1 MQNHGRIGKL
11 RQYLLLVRLPNV
23 FTTPSNILVGYLAT
37 TPPAEANGF
46 HLAALMVSSG
56 LLYIAGV
63 VLNDYFD
70 VEVDRR
76 ERPSRPLPSGSISKE
91 RAMSIALIALAAA
104 NAIALAVSPA
114 SLAVSAALTAA
125 IIAYDYRLKRSP
137 AGPFAMGSTRFLNVI
152 LGASPALSAAVA
164 SGGRAV
170 PVPGIW
176 AAAIFAATSLFVYI
190 IAIMILSKK
199 EVGNEKPNT
208 SAAFSIIFAMI
219 ASIALADIFL
229 LQLQWVFLINLMIF
243 AAVIVATYKRLII
256 TESWP
261 DSNPVQQAIKNMVI
275 SIIILDSVF
284 VSGMA
289 GFPYGMATLVLIA
302 PAILL
307 AKKLYV
313 T

>member
-56 LLYIAGV
+56 LLYIAGI

-199 EVGNEKPNT
+199 EAGNEKPNT

-219 ASIALADIFL
+219 ASIALAGIFL

-243 AAVIVATYKRLII
+243 AAVIVATYKRLI
-256 TESWP
+256 TESSP

>member
-1 MQNHGRIGKL
+1 LQHHGRIGKL

-176 AAAIFAATSLFVYI
+176 AAAIFAATSLFVYT

-199 EVGNEKPNT
+199 EVSNEKPNT

-219 ASIALADIFL
+219 ASIALAGIFL

-243 AAVIVATYKRLII
+243 AAVIIATYKRLI
-256 TESWP
+256 TESSP
-261 DSNPVQQAIKNMVI
+261 DSNPAQQAIKNMVI

>member
-1 MQNHGRIGKL
+1 
-11 RQYLLLVRLPNV
+11 
-23 FTTPSNILVGYLAT
+23 
-37 TPPAEANGF
+37 
-46 HLAALMVSSG
+46 MVSSG
-56 LLYIAGV
+56 LLYIAGI

-76 ERPSRPLPSGSISKE
+76 ERPSRPLASGSISKE

-219 ASIALADIFL
+219 ASIALAGIFL

-256 TESWP
+256 TESSP

>member
-1 MQNHGRIGKL
+1 MQHHGRIGKL

-63 VLNDYFD
+63 LLNDYFD

-219 ASIALADIFL
+219 ASIALAGIFL

-243 AAVIVATYKRLII
+243 AAVIIATYKRLI
-256 TESWP
+256 TESSP
-261 DSNPVQQAIKNMVI
+261 DSNHVQQAIKNMVI

>member
-56 LLYIAGV
+56 LLYIAGI

-190 IAIMILSKK
+190 IAIMILSEK
-199 EVGNEKPNT
+199 EAGNEKPNT

-243 AAVIVATYKRLII
+243 AAVIVATYKRLI
-256 TESWP
+256 TESSP